1 MDDKREEGVSGKRSD
16 AGATPQHR
24 PELYVVVT
32 PGVTQ
37 ERRADKI
44 LPWGAANLV
53 AHGPFSPLPRQV
65 LPAKRAKVALLRAH
79 LAAEPVDTP

>member
-16 AGATPQHR
+16 AGAAPQLR

-37 ERRADKI
+37 ERRANKI

-65 LPAKRAKVALLRAH
+65 VPAKSAKVAQLRAH
-79 LAAEPVDTP
+79 LAAEPLDQP

>member
-1 MDDKREEGVSGKRSD
+1 MDDKSEEGGSGTRSV
-16 AGATPQHR
+16 AASPQHR

-32 PGVTQ
+32 PGVTHD
-37 ERRADKI
+37 RRSSKI

-65 LPAKRAKVALLRAH
+65 QPAKSTKVTQLRAH
-79 LAAEPVDTP
+79 LAAVPLDTL

>member
-1 MDDKREEGVSGKRSD
+1 MDDKSEEGGSGTRSV
-16 AGATPQHR
+16 AASPQHR

-65 LPAKRAKVALLRAH
+65 VPAKSAKVAQLRAH
-79 LAAEPVDTP
+79 LAAELLDQP

>member
-16 AGATPQHR
+16 AGANPQHR

-37 ERRADKI
+37 ERRANKI

-65 LPAKRAKVALLRAH
+65 VPAKSDKVAQLRAH
-79 LAAEPVDTP
+79 LAAEPLDQP

>member
-37 ERRADKI
+37 ERRANKI

-65 LPAKRAKVALLRAH
+65 VPAKSAKVAQLRAH
-79 LAAEPVDTP
+79 LAAEPLDQP

>member
-1 MDDKREEGVSGKRSD
+1 MDDKREETVTGTRSD
-16 AGATPQHR
+16 AGAVPQHR

-37 ERRADKI
+37 ERRASKI

-65 LPAKRAKVALLRAH
+65 LPAKSAKVVLLRAH
-79 LAAEPVDTP
+79 LAAEPLDQS